1 VCVMDSF
8 WMELKVFVY
17 VFCDASMKLGDF
29 VMDFFDFLMSLVVPS
44 LA

>member
-1 VCVMDSF
+1 MDSF

-17 VFCDASMKLGDF
+17 DFCDGLMKLGDF
-29 VMDFFDFLMSLVVPS
+29 VMEFFDFLLSLVVPS